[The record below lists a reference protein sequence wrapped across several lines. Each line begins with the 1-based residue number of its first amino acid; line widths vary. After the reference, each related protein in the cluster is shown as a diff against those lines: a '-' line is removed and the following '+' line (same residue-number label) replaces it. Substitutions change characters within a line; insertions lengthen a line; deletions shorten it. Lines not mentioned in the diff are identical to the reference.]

1 MSTLDAIREVGIVLT
16 VERFD
21 QVSSSTVNT
30 WDSHQM
36 CPSGDEDELAMGKG
50 SLTLPGLSGLR

>member
-21 QVSSSTVNT
+21 QVVQFYRE
-30 WDSHQM
+30 HL
-36 CPSGDEDELAMGKG
+36 G
-50 SLTLPGLSGLR
+50 LTPDVSIRGRG